1 MFNLIDLKKQTEGVT
16 FDRQLD
22 IKEVLLGRD
31 SSILDISNVTA
42 RGHISYDA
50 GLYLLNY
57 QLDYTITL
65 PSSRSMEPVVLAET
79 LSVSEVFIEEGDVK
93 EKAELIEEDLVL
105 VIEGETISLE
115 ESVVD
120 NILLN
125 IPLRVLT
132 SEEEQDD
139 QMPSGNAWT
148 VLTEEQYQAQQE
160 EKAAANNPFA
170 SLNGLFEE

>member
-1 MFNLIDLKKQTEGVT
+1 MFNLIDLKKQTEGIA
-16 FDRQLD
+16 FDRKLD
-22 IKEVLLGRD
+22 IKEALLERD
-31 SSILDISNVTA
+31 CSILDITDVRVT
-42 RGHISYDA
+42 GHISYDA

-57 QLDYTITL
+57 QLSYTITL
-65 PSSRSMEPVVLAET
+65 PSSRSMEAVVLNEI
-79 LSVSEVFIEEGDVK
+79 LPISEVFIEEADAK
-93 EKAELIEEDLVL
+93 EKAELVEEDLVL
-105 VIEGETISLE
+105 VVEGETISLE

-132 SEEEQDD
+132 SEEERDD

-170 SLNGLFEE
+170 SLNGLFDE

>member
-1 MFNLIDLKKQTEGVT
+1 MFNIIDLKKQSDGLS

-22 IKEVLLGRD
+22 IKEALLERD
-31 SSILDISNVTA
+31 PSILDIADVTA
-42 RGHISYDA
+42 VGHISYDA

-57 QLDYTITL
+57 QLNYTITL
-65 PSSRSMEPVVLAET
+65 PSSRSMEPVALVESLPI
-79 LSVSEVFIEEGDVK
+79 SEVFIEEADVR
-93 EKAELIEEDLVL
+93 EKAELVEEDLVL
-105 VIEGETISLE
+105 IIEGDSISLE
-115 ESVVD
+115 ESVID

-132 SEEEQDD
+132 ETEEQED
-139 QMPSGNAWT
+139 QMPSGSSWS

-170 SLNGLFEE
+170 SLNGLFED

>member
-1 MFNLIDLKKQTEGVT
+1 MFNLIDLKKQVDGLAFE
-16 FDRQLD
+16 QKLD
-22 IKEVLLGRD
+22 IKETLLARD
-31 SSILDISNVTA
+31 SSILDIANVKA

-57 QLDYTITL
+57 QLEYTITL
-65 PSSRSMEPVVLAET
+65 PSSRSMKPVILTES
-79 LSVSEVFIEEGDVK
+79 LPVSEVFIEESDAK
-93 EKAELIEEDLVL
+93 EKAELVEEDLVL
-105 VIEGETISLE
+105 IIEGETISLE

-132 SEEEQDD
+132 AEEEKED
-139 QMPSGNAWT
+139 QMPSGNDWA
-148 VLTEEQYQAQQE
+148 VLTEEQYQALQE

-170 SLNGLFEE
+170 SLNGLFDE

>member
-31 SSILDISNVTA
+31 SSILDIANVTA

-115 ESVVD
+115 ESVAD

-132 SEEEQDD
+132 SEEEQDG

-148 VLTEEQYQAQQE
+148 VLTEEQYQVQQE
-160 EKAAANNPFA
+160 EKAVANNPFA